1 MADRP
6 NDTDP
11 QSPRALAF
19 RTDPGLGGSPAVL
32 GPRVTPANGV
42 RMPDLSPPPPAVPT
56 PSPGSASIEALLDG
70 ITGPRP
76 PPAKR
81 DVAPGSTRAYAAAR
95 LAPASQMSQKT
106 RVQEPLVVSPE
117 PSSVAEG
124 NAGSEASPKLDPAS
138 TRPVARRTGQERTV
152 YTGRRA
158 VLRNLAAVAG
168 SSVVVGLAL
177 LTVMRWNEAGRARRA
192 AAGIAPPPVLA
203 VSSSPP
209 SVDPP
214 VVSAS
219 EPAGEVPAAIT
230 TAAPTAPLMPS
241 SAASAPKPAASVA
254 KHPKAQ
260 SKPSAPANDSLDDL
274 NRQIRH

>member
-19 RTDPGLGGSPAVL
+19 RTDPGIGDSPAVL
-32 GPRVTPANGV
+32 GPRLTPANGV
-42 RMPDLSPPPPAVPT
+42 RVPDFSPPPPAVPT

-95 LAPASQMSQKT
+95 LAPPSQRPPM
-106 RVQEPLVVSPE
+106 REPLVVSPE
-117 PSSVAEG
+117 PPPVGGGNGEG
-124 NAGSEASPKLDPAS
+124 ASEAPKVDPAS
-138 TRPVARRTGQERTV
+138 TRPVARRGEVRTV

-158 VLRNLAAVAG
+158 LLRNLAAVAG
-168 SSVVVGLAL
+168 STVVVGLAL

-192 AAGIAPPPVLA
+192 AEAAAFAVPPAVPSDDAPAL
-203 VSSSPP
+203 PP
-209 SVDPP
+209 SEP
-214 VVSAS
+214 AS
-219 EPAGEVPAAIT
+219 EPVAEAPAAVT
-230 TAAPTAPLMPS
+230 TA
-241 SAASAPKPAASVA
+241 AASAPAASTSLPKPAGSALKRS
-254 KHPKAQ
+254 KPQ
-260 SKPSAPANDSLDDL
+260 SKPSVPATDSLDDL